1 MKKIII
7 CALLTIGF
15 NLANAQ
21 QKYFPF
27 SIEDKH
33 GITDT
38 LGNETVK
45 PSYENSKIIEAKNQI
60 YLQNF
65 SSKSDVIFD
74 AKTGVK
80 QFFESVYGNR
90 VKIGGVNYSEINNKD
105 KQYLLSEQS
114 SKKIPLTEDYTDF
127 KNVGDYIIAT
137 FYPKPVLLKASYVDK
152 NGIPRPPE
160 IVPMPGKIKTIL
172 AGNETLKRLTKFN
185 FDTYLPMYKKP
196 EKEKNDGLVHVK
208 LIDIKDYTET
218 VNFDFILL
226 TKGNTHNLYNG
237 KMAFIKTFVLPKATD
252 ELLLSASKKI
262 VNLDLSLSQKNSY
275 PSPMVTVAPTGVS
288 TRPVEPRKIEK
299 EPFKPFFYTEDLAN
313 GNTLFALQET
323 EEISNHILEVKSDA
337 KVYFDKKANILTIR
351 SEGKEDSKFSFNP
364 KTGAIYLPKGYFK
377 QLGITII

>member
-7 CALLTIGF
+7 CITLCIGF
-15 NLANAQ
+15 NLSNAQ

-27 SIEDKH
+27 SIADKH

-45 PSYENSKIIEAKNQI
+45 PSYENSKMIEAKNQI

-74 AKTGVK
+74 AKTGAK

-160 IVPMPGKIKTIL
+160 IVPMPAKIKTIL
-172 AGNETLKRLTKFN
+172 AGNETLNRLTKFN

-237 KMAFIKTFVLPKATD
+237 KMVFIKTFVLPKATD
-252 ELLLSASKKI
+252 ELLLNASKKI
-262 VNLDLSLSQKNSY
+262 LKLDLSLSQKNSY
-275 PSPMVTVAPTGVS
+275 PSPMVMVAPTGVS
-288 TRPVEPRKIEK
+288 TRPVEPRKIEEK
-299 EPFKPFFYTEDLAN
+299 PFRPFFYTEDLAN

-323 EEISNHILEVKSDA
+323 EQISNHILEVKSDT
-337 KVYFDKKANILTIR
+337 KVYLDKKANTLTI
-351 SEGKEDSKFSFNP
+351 SLEGKEDSKFSFNP
-364 KTGAIYLPKGYFK
+364 KTGVVYLPKVYFK